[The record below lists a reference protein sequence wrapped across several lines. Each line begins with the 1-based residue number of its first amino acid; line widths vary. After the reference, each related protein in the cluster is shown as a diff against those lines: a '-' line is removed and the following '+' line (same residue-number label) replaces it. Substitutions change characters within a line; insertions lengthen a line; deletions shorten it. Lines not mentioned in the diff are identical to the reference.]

1 VRRCLP
7 PARALDLEGAD
18 MLVSDWM
25 VADPVTVTPETKLF
39 EAQKIM
45 RDGGFRRL
53 PVVARGHLVGIV
65 TDRDLREAAPSKA
78 TSLSVFEL
86 NYLLSRLTVKDVMKT
101 TVLTI
106 SPDDPIER
114 AALLMNERKISGLP
128 VVDGDVVVGILT
140 ITDLLQALVSLLDLE
155 GGGRVTSPEYG
166 ARTP

>member
-1 VRRCLP
+1 
-7 PARALDLEGAD
+7 

-25 VADPVTVTPETKLF
+25 VADPVTVTPGTKLF
-39 EAQKIM
+39 EAQKLM

-53 PVVARGHLVGIV
+53 PVVSSGRLVGIV

-101 TVLTI
+101 SVLTI

-114 AALLMNERKISGLP
+114 AALLMNEHKISGLP
-128 VVDGDVVVGILT
+128 VVDAGVVVGILT
-140 ITDLLQALVSLLDLE
+140 ITDLLQAFVSLLDLQE
-155 GGGRVTSPEYG
+155 GGRLTGPPAGVAG
-166 ARTP
+166 I

>member
-1 VRRCLP
+1 
-7 PARALDLEGAD
+7 

-39 EAQKIM
+39 EAQKVM

-53 PVVARGHLVGIV
+53 PVVSRGRLVGIV

-86 NYLLSRLTVKDVMKT
+86 NYLLSRLTVQDVMKT
-101 TVLTI
+101 AVLTI
-106 SPDDPIER
+106 SPDDPIEK
-114 AALLMNERKISGLP
+114 AALLMNEHKISGLP
-128 VVDGDVVVGILT
+128 VVDGDSVVGILT

-155 GGGRVTSPEYG
+155 TGGRVAQLGREAPST
-166 ARTP
+166 

>member
-1 VRRCLP
+1 
-7 PARALDLEGAD
+7 

-39 EAQKIM
+39 EAQKVM

-53 PVVARGHLVGIV
+53 PVVSRGHLVGIV

-86 NYLLSRLTVKDVMKT
+86 NYLLSRLTVKDVMKSA
-101 TVLTI
+101 VLTV

-114 AALLMNERKISGLP
+114 AALLMNEHKISGLP
-128 VVDGDVVVGILT
+128 VVDGDTEVGILT

-155 GGGRVTSPEYG
+155 SGGRLPGG
-166 ARTP
+166 AREALTP